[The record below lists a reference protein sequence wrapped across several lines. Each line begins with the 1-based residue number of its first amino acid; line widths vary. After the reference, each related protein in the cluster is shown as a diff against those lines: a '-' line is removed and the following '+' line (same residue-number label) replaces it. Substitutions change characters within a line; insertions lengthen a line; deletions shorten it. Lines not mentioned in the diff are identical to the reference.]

1 MNNILYKYKRVNY
14 FTLCLSEFLKH
25 LTWRCHV
32 VCGATFDSI
41 RVLSLMSRVI
51 QMFST
56 VHTCTSHEECF
67 MCTVLKR
74 WTLDKQSRHLLPHE
88 PHELCCDVLDSLH
101 ETTNEQTQ
109 ITNISHS
116 KSFCKN
122 TIIPT
127 LSLLH
132 NRGKCLVFNVQGLMG
147 MFVLMSTLKQDK
159 QSYYGF
165 DFEF

>member
-1 MNNILYKYKRVNY
+1 MLFAVQ
-14 FTLCLSEFLKH
+14 H
-25 LTWRCHV
+25 LIRFVFYHWC
-32 VCGATFDSI
+32 
-41 RVLSLMSRVI
+41 RVLFKCSAQYTHVHRMKNVLCALFSSL
-51 QMFST
+51 
-56 VHTCTSHEECF
+56 
-67 MCTVLKR
+67 